1 MFFFSGL
8 FGDVEQISH
17 FDSYHPVGSTGEII
31 FLGAVVE
38 IGEAIVIAS
47 FYLEMA
53 DFGAQFYTE
62 AGRYTIIE
70 LVFHIHVMLFGGKVG
85 IVFPRTALCCSAF
98 AAAVSAAPV
107 TTQGTGVGKHGDV
120 TVAVTFDSGKIKDI
134 KIVKQQE
141 NPVLA
146 AKVFTDLKQHVIDTN
161 SVQLDAISGA
171 TFSSKGFLDAVA
183 DAAKKAGVTLSKADK
198 KAIKKAVKA
207 LPKESSYDVVVIGA
221 GGAGFSAAIEAK
233 NAGANVVLL
242 EKMPAV
248 GGNSLI
254 SGAEMNAA
262 KNWVQPKLGIN
273 DDSPELHAE
282 DTYKGGDMKGDMNVI
297 KVMTHNAL
305 DAAKWCRDYLGVRFE
320 DDNLFFFGGHSRK
333 RALIPVGHTGTEF
346 ITKFQAKADELGI
359 PVITNMK
366 AEELIKDKSGRVVGV
381 KATMNGAS
389 YTFNAKG
396 GVVLATGGFGA
407 NPEMVKKYNPKIDE
421 RFKTTDAPGTTGEA
435 LYMAERAGAQLVN
448 MGYIQTY
455 PICDPI
461 SGVIE
466 LIADARFDG
475 AIMLNQEGKR
485 FVEELQRRDVLSEA
499 ILKQTGGYC
508 WVLWNDKIGSISN
521 TVKEHPTEY
530 EAFTKQGIMATCDDL
545 KCVADFTKIPF
556 DSLKGTVNRVSSMT
570 GKGNDKDFNH
580 RSGLV
585 DMTQGKYYVIKAV
598 PSVHHT
604 MGGVRINEKAQALT
618 AEGKAIPGLWAAG
631 EVTGVTHG
639 TNRLGGNAYTD
650 IIVFGRIAGKAAA
663 EAAK

>member
-1 MFFFSGL
+1 MK
-8 FGDVEQISH
+8 
-17 FDSYHPVGSTGEII
+17 STMIKS
-31 FLGAVVE
+31 AVAMVF
-38 IGEAIVIAS
+38 A
-47 FYLEMA
+47 
-53 DFGAQFYTE
+53 
-62 AGRYTIIE
+62 AG
-70 LVFHIHVMLFGGKVG
+70 
-85 IVFPRTALCCSAF
+85 F
-98 AAAVSAAPV
+98 AAASMAAPV
-107 TTQGTGVGKHGDV
+107 TAQGTGVGKHGDI
-120 TVAVTFDSGKIKDI
+120 TVAVTFDAGKIQDI
-134 KIVKQQE
+134 KIVKNAE
-141 NPVLA
+141 NPILA
-146 AKVFTDLKQHVIDTN
+146 KKVFTDLKDQVVALSSTD
-161 SVQLDAISGA
+161 VDLVSGA
-171 TFSSKGFLDAVA
+171 TFSAKGFIDAVN
-183 DAAKKAGVTLSKADK
+183 DAAKKAGVTLAKADK
-198 KAIKKAVKA
+198 KALKKAA
-207 LPKESSYDVVVIGA
+207 RELPKTSNYDVVVIGA
-221 GGAGFSAAIEAK
+221 GGAGFSAAITAK

-273 DDSPELHAE
+273 DDSPELHAQ
-282 DTYKGGDMKGDMNVI
+282 DTFKGGDGKGDMKVI
-297 KVMTHNAL
+297 NVMTHEAL

-346 ITKFQAKADELGI
+346 IAKFQAKADELGI

-366 AEELIKDKSGRVVGV
+366 AEELIKDKDGRVVGV
-381 KATMNGAS
+381 KATMDGS
-389 YTFNAKG
+389 EYTFNAKG

-461 SGVIE
+461 SGAIE

-499 ILKQTGGYC
+499 ILNQTGRYC
-508 WVLWNDKIGSISN
+508 WVLWNDNIGKISN
-521 TVKEHPTEY
+521 TVKAHANEY
-530 EAFTKQGIMATCDDL
+530 EAFTKQGVMATCDDL
-545 KCVADFTKIPF
+545 KCIADFTKIPF
-556 DSLKGTVNRVSSMT
+556 DQLQKTVKRVSDMA

-585 DMTQGKYYVIKAV
+585 DMQQGKYYVIKAV
-598 PSVHHT
+598 PSTHHT
-604 MGGVRINEKAQALT
+604 MGGVRINEKAEALT
-618 AEGKAIPGLWAAG
+618 AEGKVIPGLWAAG

-650 IIVFGRIAGKAAA
+650 IIVFGRIAGEAAAKAA
-663 EAAK
+663 K

>member
-1 MFFFSGL
+1 MHFSRALIAGL
-8 FGDVEQISH
+8 V
-17 FDSYHPVGSTGEII
+17 
-31 FLGAVVE
+31 
-38 IGEAIVIAS
+38 
-47 FYLEMA
+47 
-53 DFGAQFYTE
+53 
-62 AGRYTIIE
+62 
-70 LVFHIHVMLFGGKVG
+70 
-85 IVFPRTALCCSAF
+85 CSVF

-198 KAIKKAVKA
+198 KAIKKVVKT
-207 LPKESSYDVVVIGA
+207 LPKESTYDVVVIGA

-604 MGGVRINEKAQALT
+604 IGGVRINEKAQALT

>member
-1 MFFFSGL
+1 MKSTMIKSAVAMVFA
-8 FGDVEQISH
+8 
-17 FDSYHPVGSTGEII
+17 VG
-31 FLGAVVE
+31 
-38 IGEAIVIAS
+38 
-47 FYLEMA
+47 
-53 DFGAQFYTE
+53 
-62 AGRYTIIE
+62 
-70 LVFHIHVMLFGGKVG
+70 
-85 IVFPRTALCCSAF
+85 F
-98 AAAVSAAPV
+98 AAASMAAPV
-107 TTQGTGVGKHGDV
+107 TAEGTGVGKHGDI
-120 TVAVTFDSGKIKDI
+120 TVAVTFDAGKIQDI
-134 KIVKQQE
+134 KLVKNAE
-141 NPVLA
+141 NPILA
-146 AKVFTDLKQHVIDTN
+146 KKVFTDLKDQVVALSSTD
-161 SVQLDAISGA
+161 VDLVSGA
-171 TFSSKGFLDAVA
+171 TFSAKGFIDAVN
-183 DAAKKAGVTLSKADK
+183 DAAKKAGVTLAKADK
-198 KAIKKAVKA
+198 KALKKAA
-207 LPKESSYDVVVIGA
+207 RELPKTSNYDVVVIGA
-221 GGAGFSAAIEAK
+221 GGAGFSAAITAR

-282 DTYKGGDMKGDMNVI
+282 DTFKGGDGKGDMKVI
-297 KVMTHNAL
+297 NVMTHQAL

-346 ITKFQAKADELGI
+346 IAKFQAKADELGI

-366 AEELIKDKSGRVVGV
+366 AEELIKNKDGRVVGV
-381 KATMNGAS
+381 KATMDGS
-389 YTFNAKG
+389 EYTFNAKG

-435 LYMAERAGAQLVN
+435 LYMAERAGAELVN

-455 PICDPI
+455 PICDPL
-461 SGVIE
+461 SGAIE

-499 ILKQTGGYC
+499 ILNQTGRYC

-521 TVKEHPTEY
+521 TVKAHANEY
-530 EAFTKQGIMATCDDL
+530 EAFTKQGIMTTCDDL
-545 KCVADFTKIPF
+545 KCIADFTKIPF
-556 DSLKGTVNRVSSMT
+556 DQLQKTVKRVSDMA

-580 RSGLV
+580 RAGLM
-585 DMTQGKYYVIKAV
+585 DMQQGKYYVIKAV
-598 PSVHHT
+598 PSTHHT
-604 MGGVRINEKAQALT
+604 MGGVRINEKAEALT
-618 AEGKAIPGLWAAG
+618 AEGKVIPGLWAAG

-650 IIVFGRIAGKAAA
+650 IIVFGRIAGEAAAKAA
-663 EAAK
+663 K

>member
-1 MFFFSGL
+1 MK
-8 FGDVEQISH
+8 
-17 FDSYHPVGSTGEII
+17 STMIKS
-31 FLGAVVE
+31 AVAMV
-38 IGEAIVIAS
+38 
-47 FYLEMA
+47 
-53 DFGAQFYTE
+53 
-62 AGRYTIIE
+62 
-70 LVFHIHVMLFGGKVG
+70 
-85 IVFPRTALCCSAF
+85 F
-98 AAAVSAAPV
+98 AAGFATASMAAPV
-107 TTQGTGVGKHGDV
+107 TAEGTGVGKHGDI
-120 TVAVTFDSGKIKDI
+120 TVAVTFDAGKIQDI
-134 KIVKQQE
+134 KIVKNAE
-141 NPVLA
+141 NPILA
-146 AKVFTDLKQHVIDTN
+146 KKVFTDLKDQVVALSSTD
-161 SVQLDAISGA
+161 VDLISGA
-171 TFSSKGFLDAVA
+171 TFSAKGFIDAVN
-183 DAAKKAGVTLSKADK
+183 DAAKKAGVTLAKADK
-198 KAIKKAVKA
+198 KALKKAA
-207 LPKESSYDVVVIGA
+207 RELPKTSNYDVVVIGA
-221 GGAGFSAAIEAK
+221 GGAGFSAAITAK

-254 SGAEMNAA
+254 SGAEMNVA

-273 DDSPELHAE
+273 DDSPELHAQ
-282 DTYKGGDMKGDMNVI
+282 DTFKGGDGKGDMKVI
-297 KVMTHNAL
+297 NVMTHEAL

-346 ITKFQAKADELGI
+346 IAKFQAKADELGI

-366 AEELIKDKSGRVVGV
+366 AEELIKDKDGRVVGV
-381 KATMNGAS
+381 KATMDGS
-389 YTFNAKG
+389 EYTFNAKG

-461 SGVIE
+461 SGAIE

-499 ILKQTGGYC
+499 ILNQTGRYC

-521 TVKEHPTEY
+521 TVKAHANEY
-530 EAFTKQGIMATCDDL
+530 EAFTKQGIMTTCDDL
-545 KCVADFTKIPF
+545 KCIADFTKIPF
-556 DSLKGTVNRVSSMT
+556 DQLRKTVKRVSDMA

-580 RSGLV
+580 RAGLM
-585 DMTQGKYYVIKAV
+585 DMQQGKYYVIKAV
-598 PSVHHT
+598 PSTHHT
-604 MGGVRINEKAQALT
+604 MGGVRINEKAEALT
-618 AEGKAIPGLWAAG
+618 AEGKVIPGLWAAG

-650 IIVFGRIAGKAAA
+650 IIVFGRIAGEAAAKAA
-663 EAAK
+663 K

>member
-1 MFFFSGL
+1 MKSTMIKSAVAMVFA
-8 FGDVEQISH
+8 
-17 FDSYHPVGSTGEII
+17 VG
-31 FLGAVVE
+31 
-38 IGEAIVIAS
+38 
-47 FYLEMA
+47 
-53 DFGAQFYTE
+53 
-62 AGRYTIIE
+62 
-70 LVFHIHVMLFGGKVG
+70 
-85 IVFPRTALCCSAF
+85 F
-98 AAAVSAAPV
+98 AAASMGAPV
-107 TTQGTGVGKHGDV
+107 TAEGTGVGKHGDI
-120 TVAVTFDSGKIKDI
+120 TVAVTFDAGKIQDI
-134 KIVKQQE
+134 KIVKNAE
-141 NPVLA
+141 NPILA
-146 AKVFTDLKQHVIDTN
+146 KKVFTDLKDQVVAFSSTD
-161 SVQLDAISGA
+161 VDLVSGA
-171 TFSSKGFLDAVA
+171 TFSAKGFIDAVN
-183 DAAKKAGVTLSKADK
+183 DAAKKAGVTLAKADK
-198 KAIKKAVKA
+198 KALKKAA
-207 LPKESSYDVVVIGA
+207 RELPKTSNYDVVVIGA
-221 GGAGFSAAIEAK
+221 GGAGFSAAISAK

-254 SGAEMNAA
+254 SGAEMNVA

-282 DTYKGGDMKGDMNVI
+282 DTFKGGDGKGDMKVI
-297 KVMTHNAL
+297 NVMTHEAL

-346 ITKFQAKADELGI
+346 IAKFQAKADELGI

-366 AEELIKDKSGRVVGV
+366 AEELIKDKDGRVVGV
-381 KATMNGAS
+381 KATMDGS
-389 YTFNAKG
+389 EYTFNAKG

-421 RFKTTDAPGTTGEA
+421 RFKTTDAPGSTGEA

-461 SGVIE
+461 SGAIE

-499 ILKQTGGYC
+499 ILNQTGRYC

-521 TVKEHPTEY
+521 TVKAHANEY
-530 EAFTKQGIMATCDDL
+530 EAFTKQGIMTTCDDL
-545 KCVADFTKIPF
+545 KCIADFTKIPF
-556 DSLKGTVNRVSSMT
+556 DQLQKTVKRVSDMA

-580 RSGLV
+580 RAGLM
-585 DMTQGKYYVIKAV
+585 DMQQGKYYVIKAV
-598 PSVHHT
+598 PSTHHT
-604 MGGVRINEKAQALT
+604 MGGVRINEKAEALT
-618 AEGKAIPGLWAAG
+618 AEGKVIPGLWAAG

-650 IIVFGRIAGKAAA
+650 IIVFGRIAGEAAAKAA
-663 EAAK
+663 K

>member
-1 MFFFSGL
+1 
-8 FGDVEQISH
+8 
-17 FDSYHPVGSTGEII
+17 
-31 FLGAVVE
+31 
-38 IGEAIVIAS
+38 
-47 FYLEMA
+47 
-53 DFGAQFYTE
+53 
-62 AGRYTIIE
+62 
-70 LVFHIHVMLFGGKVG
+70 MLF
-85 IVFPRTALCCSAF
+85 RQTLL
-98 AAAVSAAPV
+98 AAAVGLMSAAAVAAPV
-107 TTQGTGVGKHGDV
+107 TTQGTGVGKHGDM
-120 TVAVTFDSGKIKDI
+120 TVAVTFDNGRIQAI
-134 KIVKQQE
+134 EIVKEAE

-146 AKVFTDLKQHVIDTN
+146 KKVYTDLKAAVIASN
-161 SVQLDAISGA
+161 SADLDAISGA
-171 TFSSKGFLDAVA
+171 TFSSKGFLDAVK
-183 DAAKKAGVTLSKADK
+183 DAAKKAGVTLSKADA
-198 KAIKKAVKA
+198 KAIKKVVKNIPAV
-207 LPKESSYDVVVIGA
+207 SNYDVVVIGA

-262 KNWVQPKLGIN
+262 RNWVQPKLGIL
-273 DDSPELHAE
+273 DDSAERHAA
-282 DTYKGGDMKGDMNVI
+282 DTFKGGDKKGDMKVI
-297 KVMTHNAL
+297 NVMTANAL

-346 ITKFQAKADELGI
+346 IAKFQAKADELGI
-359 PVITNMK
+359 PVITDMK
-366 AEELIKDKSGRVVGV
+366 AEELIKDKTGRVVGV
-381 KATMNGAS
+381 KATSHGAT

-407 NPEMVKKYNPKIDE
+407 NKAMVKKYNPKIDE

-435 LYMAERAGAQLVN
+435 LYMAKRAGAQLVN

-466 LIADARFDG
+466 LIADSRFDG

-485 FVEELQRRDVLSEA
+485 FVEELERRDVLSEA
-499 ILKQTGGYC
+499 ILKQTGNYC
-508 WVLWNDKIGSISN
+508 WVLWNDNIGKISN

-530 EAFTKQGIMATCDDL
+530 EAFTKKGIMATCTDL
-545 KCVADFTKIPF
+545 KCIDDFTKKP
-556 DSLKGTVNRVSSMT
+556 LKQLESTVIRVSSMS
-570 GKGNDKDFNH
+570 GKGNDKDFHH
-580 RSGLV
+580 RGGLM
-585 DMTQGKYYVIKAV
+585 DMSEGQYYVIKAV
-598 PSVHHT
+598 PSTHHT

-618 AEGKAIPGLWAAG
+618 AKGQVSPGLWAAG

-650 IIVFGRIAGKAAA
+650 IIVFGRIAGEAAA
-663 EAAK
+663 FEAAARSAK

>member
-1 MFFFSGL
+1 MK
-8 FGDVEQISH
+8 
-17 FDSYHPVGSTGEII
+17 STMIKS
-31 FLGAVVE
+31 AVAMVF
-38 IGEAIVIAS
+38 A
-47 FYLEMA
+47 
-53 DFGAQFYTE
+53 
-62 AGRYTIIE
+62 AG
-70 LVFHIHVMLFGGKVG
+70 
-85 IVFPRTALCCSAF
+85 F
-98 AAAVSAAPV
+98 AAASMAAPV
-107 TTQGTGVGKHGDV
+107 TAEGTGVGKHGDI
-120 TVAVTFDSGKIKDI
+120 TVAVTFDAGKIQDI
-134 KIVKQQE
+134 KIVKNAE
-141 NPVLA
+141 NPILA
-146 AKVFTDLKQHVIDTN
+146 KKVFTDLKDQVVALSSTD
-161 SVQLDAISGA
+161 VDLISGA
-171 TFSSKGFLDAVA
+171 TFSAKGFIDAVN
-183 DAAKKAGVTLSKADK
+183 DAAKKAGVTLAKADK
-198 KAIKKAVKA
+198 KALKKAA
-207 LPKESSYDVVVIGA
+207 RELPKTSNYDVVVIGA
-221 GGAGFSAAIEAK
+221 GGAGFSAAITAR

-254 SGAEMNAA
+254 SGAEMNVA

-273 DDSPELHAE
+273 DDSPELHAQ
-282 DTYKGGDMKGDMNVI
+282 DTFKGGDGKGDMKVI
-297 KVMTHNAL
+297 NVMTHEAL

-346 ITKFQAKADELGI
+346 IAKFQAKADELGI

-366 AEELIKDKSGRVVGV
+366 AEELIKNKDGRVVGV
-381 KATMNGAS
+381 KATMDGS
-389 YTFNAKG
+389 EYTFNAKG

-461 SGVIE
+461 SGAIE

-499 ILKQTGGYC
+499 ILNQTGRYC

-521 TVKEHPTEY
+521 TVKAHANEY
-530 EAFTKQGIMATCDDL
+530 EAFTKQGIMTTCDDL
-545 KCVADFTKIPF
+545 KCIADFTKIPF
-556 DSLKGTVNRVSSMT
+556 DQLQKTVKRVSDMA

-580 RSGLV
+580 RAGLM
-585 DMTQGKYYVIKAV
+585 DMQQGKYYVIKAV
-598 PSVHHT
+598 PSTHHT
-604 MGGVRINEKAQALT
+604 MGGVRINEKAEALT
-618 AEGKAIPGLWAAG
+618 AEGKVIPGLWAAG

-650 IIVFGRIAGKAAA
+650 IIVFGRIAGEAAAKAA
-663 EAAK
+663 K

>member
-1 MFFFSGL
+1 MHFSRALIAGL
-8 FGDVEQISH
+8 V
-17 FDSYHPVGSTGEII
+17 
-31 FLGAVVE
+31 
-38 IGEAIVIAS
+38 
-47 FYLEMA
+47 
-53 DFGAQFYTE
+53 
-62 AGRYTIIE
+62 
-70 LVFHIHVMLFGGKVG
+70 
-85 IVFPRTALCCSAF
+85 CSAF

-183 DAAKKAGVTLSKADK
+183 NAAKKAGVTLSKADK
-198 KAIKKAVKA
+198 KAIKKVVKT
-207 LPKESSYDVVVIGA
+207 LPKESTYDVVVIGA

-556 DSLKGTVNRVSSMT
+556 NSLKGTVNRVSSMT

>member
-1 MFFFSGL
+1 MKSTMIKSVVAMVFA
-8 FGDVEQISH
+8 
-17 FDSYHPVGSTGEII
+17 VG
-31 FLGAVVE
+31 F
-38 IGEAIVIAS
+38 
-47 FYLEMA
+47 
-53 DFGAQFYTE
+53 
-62 AGRYTIIE
+62 
-70 LVFHIHVMLFGGKVG
+70 
-85 IVFPRTALCCSAF
+85 
-98 AAAVSAAPV
+98 AAVSMAAPV
-107 TTQGTGVGKHGDV
+107 TAEGTGVGKHGDI
-120 TVAVTFDSGKIKDI
+120 TVAVTFDAGKIQDI
-134 KIVKQQE
+134 KIVKNAE
-141 NPVLA
+141 NPILA
-146 AKVFTDLKQHVIDTN
+146 KKVFTDLKDQVVALSSTD
-161 SVQLDAISGA
+161 VDLVSGA
-171 TFSSKGFLDAVA
+171 TFSAKGFIDAVN
-183 DAAKKAGVTLSKADK
+183 DAAKKAGVTLAKADK
-198 KAIKKAVKA
+198 KALKKAA
-207 LPKESSYDVVVIGA
+207 RELPKTSNYDVVVIGA
-221 GGAGFSAAIEAK
+221 GGAGFSAAITAR

-254 SGAEMNAA
+254 SGAEMNVA

-273 DDSPELHAE
+273 DDSPELHAQ
-282 DTYKGGDMKGDMNVI
+282 DTFKGGDGKGDMKVI
-297 KVMTHNAL
+297 NVMTHEAL

-346 ITKFQAKADELGI
+346 IAKFQAKADELGI

-366 AEELIKDKSGRVVGV
+366 AEELIKNKDGRVVGV
-381 KATMNGAS
+381 KATMDGS
-389 YTFNAKG
+389 EYTFNAKG

-455 PICDPI
+455 PICDPL
-461 SGVIE
+461 SGAIE

-499 ILKQTGGYC
+499 ILNQTGRYC

-521 TVKEHPTEY
+521 TVKAHANEY
-530 EAFTKQGIMATCDDL
+530 EAFTKQGIMTTCDDL
-545 KCVADFTKIPF
+545 KCIADFTKIPF
-556 DSLKGTVNRVSSMT
+556 DQLQKTVKRVSDMA

-585 DMTQGKYYVIKAV
+585 DMQQGKYYVIKAV
-598 PSVHHT
+598 PSTHHT
-604 MGGVRINEKAQALT
+604 MGGVRINEKAEALT
-618 AEGKAIPGLWAAG
+618 AEGKVIPGLWAAG

-650 IIVFGRIAGKAAA
+650 IIVFGRIAGEAAAKAA
-663 EAAK
+663 K

>member
-1 MFFFSGL
+1 MQFSRALIAGL
-8 FGDVEQISH
+8 V
-17 FDSYHPVGSTGEII
+17 
-31 FLGAVVE
+31 
-38 IGEAIVIAS
+38 
-47 FYLEMA
+47 
-53 DFGAQFYTE
+53 
-62 AGRYTIIE
+62 
-70 LVFHIHVMLFGGKVG
+70 
-85 IVFPRTALCCSAF
+85 CSVF
-98 AAAVSAAPV
+98 AAAASAAPV

-120 TVAVTFDSGKIKDI
+120 TVAVTFDGGKIKDI
-134 KIVKQQE
+134 KVVKQQE

-161 SVQLDAISGA
+161 SVELDAISGA

-198 KAIKKAVKA
+198 KAIKQAVKA

-262 KNWVQPKLGIN
+262 RNWVQPKLGIT
-273 DDSPELHAE
+273 DDSPELHAK
-282 DTYKGGDMKGDMNVI
+282 DTYLGGDKKGDMKVI
-297 KVMTHNAL
+297 KVMTENAL

-346 ITKFQAKADELGI
+346 ITKFQAKADQLGI

-381 KATMNGAS
+381 KATMNGAT

-435 LYMAERAGAQLVN
+435 LYMAERAGAELVN

-508 WVLWNDKIGSISN
+508 WVLWNDKIGAISN
-521 TVKEHPTEY
+521 TVKAHPTEY
-530 EAFTKQGIMATCDDL
+530 EAFTKQGIMKTCDDL

-556 DSLKGTVNRVSSMT
+556 KSLQSTIDRVSSMT

-580 RSGLV
+580 RSGLL

-618 AEGKAIPGLWAAG
+618 AEGKVIPGLWAAG

-639 TNRLGGNAYTD
+639 TNRLGGNAYAD

-663 EAAK
+663 AAAK

>member
-1 MFFFSGL
+1 MKSTMIKSAVAMVFA
-8 FGDVEQISH
+8 
-17 FDSYHPVGSTGEII
+17 VG
-31 FLGAVVE
+31 
-38 IGEAIVIAS
+38 
-47 FYLEMA
+47 
-53 DFGAQFYTE
+53 
-62 AGRYTIIE
+62 
-70 LVFHIHVMLFGGKVG
+70 
-85 IVFPRTALCCSAF
+85 F
-98 AAAVSAAPV
+98 AAASMAAPV
-107 TTQGTGVGKHGDV
+107 TAEGTGVGKHGDI
-120 TVAVTFDSGKIKDI
+120 TVAVTFDAGKIQDI
-134 KIVKQQE
+134 KIVKNAE
-141 NPVLA
+141 NPILA
-146 AKVFTDLKQHVIDTN
+146 KKVFTDLKDQVVALSSTD
-161 SVQLDAISGA
+161 VDLVSGA
-171 TFSSKGFLDAVA
+171 TFSAKGFIDAVN
-183 DAAKKAGVTLSKADK
+183 DAAKKAGVTLAKADK
-198 KAIKKAVKA
+198 KALKKAA
-207 LPKESSYDVVVIGA
+207 RELPKTSNYDVVVIGA
-221 GGAGFSAAIEAK
+221 GGAGFSAAITAR

-254 SGAEMNAA
+254 SGAEMNVA

-273 DDSPELHAE
+273 DDSPELHAQ
-282 DTYKGGDMKGDMNVI
+282 DTFKGGDGKGDMKVI
-297 KVMTHNAL
+297 NVMTHEAL

-346 ITKFQAKADELGI
+346 IAKFQAKADELGI

-366 AEELIKDKSGRVVGV
+366 AEELIKNKDGRVVGV
-381 KATMNGAS
+381 KATMDGS
-389 YTFNAKG
+389 EYTFNAKG

-461 SGVIE
+461 SGAIE

-499 ILKQTGGYC
+499 ILNQTGQYC
-508 WVLWNDKIGSISN
+508 WVLWNDNIGKISN
-521 TVKEHPTEY
+521 TVKAHANEY
-530 EAFTKQGIMATCDDL
+530 EAFTKQGIMTTCDDL
-545 KCVADFTKIPF
+545 KCIADFTKIPF
-556 DSLKGTVNRVSSMT
+556 DQLQKTVKRVSDMA

-580 RSGLV
+580 RAGLM
-585 DMTQGKYYVIKAV
+585 DMQQGKYYVIKAV
-598 PSVHHT
+598 PSTHHT
-604 MGGVRINEKAQALT
+604 MGGVRINEKAEALT
-618 AEGKAIPGLWAAG
+618 AEGKVIPGLWAAG

-650 IIVFGRIAGKAAA
+650 IIVFGRIAGEAAAKAA
-663 EAAK
+663 K

>member
-1 MFFFSGL
+1 MHFSRALIAGL
-8 FGDVEQISH
+8 V
-17 FDSYHPVGSTGEII
+17 
-31 FLGAVVE
+31 
-38 IGEAIVIAS
+38 
-47 FYLEMA
+47 
-53 DFGAQFYTE
+53 
-62 AGRYTIIE
+62 
-70 LVFHIHVMLFGGKVG
+70 
-85 IVFPRTALCCSAF
+85 CSAF

-198 KAIKKAVKA
+198 KAIKKVVKT

-407 NPEMVKKYNPKIDE
+407 NPEMVKKYNPKIDD

>member
-1 MFFFSGL
+1 MRKFFFCIVGPSEWDGSAIHK
-8 FGDVEQISH
+8 GVEQIMMKK
-17 FDSYHPVGSTGEII
+17 TLI
-31 FLGAVVE
+31 
-38 IGEAIVIAS
+38 
-47 FYLEMA
+47 
-53 DFGAQFYTE
+53 
-62 AGRYTIIE
+62 
-70 LVFHIHVMLFGGKVG
+70 
-85 IVFPRTALCCSAF
+85 TALIATVF
-98 AAAVSAAPV
+98 AGGAMAAAVTAE
-107 TTQGTGVGKHGDV
+107 GTGVGKHGDV
-120 TVAVTFDSGKIKDI
+120 TVAVTFDGGKITDI
-134 KIVKQQE
+134 KVVKEQE
-141 NPVLA
+141 NKVLA
-146 AKVFTDLKQHVIDTN
+146 RGVYTDLKDQVIAAN
-161 SVQLDAISGA
+161 SADLDVISGA
-171 TFSSKGFLDAVA
+171 TFSSKGFLDAVK

-198 KAIKKAVKA
+198 KAIKKVAKD
-207 LPKESSYDVVVIGA
+207 LPKNSSYDVVVVGA

-282 DTYKGGDMKGDMNVI
+282 DTYKGGDMKGDMKVI
-297 KVMTHNAL
+297 NVMTHNAL
-305 DAAKWCRDYLGVRFE
+305 DAALWCRDYLGVRFE

-366 AEELIKDKSGRVVGV
+366 MTDLILDKDGRVSGV
-381 KATMNGAS
+381 KATMNGAE

-407 NPEMVKKYNPKIDE
+407 NKEMVKKYNPKIDE
-421 RFKTTDAPGTTGEA
+421 RFMTTDAPGTTGEA
-435 LYMAERAGAQLVN
+435 LYIAEKAGAELVN

-466 LIADARFDG
+466 LIADSRFDG

-485 FVEELQRRDVLSEA
+485 FVEELDRRDVLSEA
-499 ILKQTGGYC
+499 ILNQTGGYC
-508 WVLWNDKIGSISN
+508 WVLWNDNIGKISN
-521 TVKEHPTEY
+521 TVGTHTTEY
-530 EAFTKQGIMATCDDL
+530 DAFTKQGIMATCDDL
-545 KCVADFTKIPF
+545 KCIADFTKIPF
-556 DSLKGTVNRVSSMT
+556 DQLKKTVDRVTSMA
-570 GKGNDKDFNH
+570 GKGNDKDFHH
-580 RSGLV
+580 RGGLM
-585 DMTQGKYYVIKAV
+585 DMSQGKYYVIKAV
-598 PSVHHT
+598 PSTHHT
-604 MGGVRINEKAQALT
+604 MGGIRINEKAQALT
-618 AEGKAIPGLWAAG
+618 KEGKVIPGLWAAG

>member
-1 MFFFSGL
+1 MK
-8 FGDVEQISH
+8 
-17 FDSYHPVGSTGEII
+17 STMIKS
-31 FLGAVVE
+31 AVAMVF
-38 IGEAIVIAS
+38 A
-47 FYLEMA
+47 
-53 DFGAQFYTE
+53 
-62 AGRYTIIE
+62 AG
-70 LVFHIHVMLFGGKVG
+70 
-85 IVFPRTALCCSAF
+85 F
-98 AAAVSAAPV
+98 AAASMAAPV
-107 TTQGTGVGKHGDV
+107 TAEGTGVGKHGDI
-120 TVAVTFDSGKIKDI
+120 TVAVTFDAGKIQDI
-134 KIVKQQE
+134 KIVKNAE
-141 NPVLA
+141 NPILA
-146 AKVFTDLKQHVIDTN
+146 KKVFTDLKDQVVALSSTD
-161 SVQLDAISGA
+161 VDLISGA
-171 TFSSKGFLDAVA
+171 TFSAKGFIDAVN
-183 DAAKKAGVTLSKADK
+183 DAAKKAGVTLAKADK
-198 KAIKKAVKA
+198 KALKKAA
-207 LPKESSYDVVVIGA
+207 RELPKTSNYDVVVIGA
-221 GGAGFSAAIEAK
+221 GGAGFSAAITAR

-254 SGAEMNAA
+254 SGAEMNVA

-273 DDSPELHAE
+273 DDSPELHAQ
-282 DTYKGGDMKGDMNVI
+282 DTFKGGDGKGDMKVI
-297 KVMTHNAL
+297 NVMTHEAL

-346 ITKFQAKADELGI
+346 IAKFQAKADELGI

-366 AEELIKDKSGRVVGV
+366 AEELIKNKDGRVVGV
-381 KATMNGAS
+381 KATMDGS
-389 YTFNAKG
+389 EYTFNAKG

-461 SGVIE
+461 SGAIE

-499 ILKQTGGYC
+499 ILNQTGRYC

-521 TVKEHPTEY
+521 TVKAHANEY
-530 EAFTKQGIMATCDDL
+530 EAFTKQGVMTTCDDL
-545 KCVADFTKIPF
+545 KCIADFTKIPF
-556 DSLKGTVNRVSSMT
+556 DQLQKTVKRVSDMA

-580 RSGLV
+580 RAGLM
-585 DMTQGKYYVIKAV
+585 DMQQGKYYVIKAV
-598 PSVHHT
+598 PSTHHT
-604 MGGVRINEKAQALT
+604 MGGVRINEKAEALT
-618 AEGKAIPGLWAAG
+618 AEGKVIPGLWAAG

-650 IIVFGRIAGKAAA
+650 IIVFGRIAGEAAAKAA
-663 EAAK
+663 K

>member
-1 MFFFSGL
+1 MHFSRALIAGL
-8 FGDVEQISH
+8 V
-17 FDSYHPVGSTGEII
+17 
-31 FLGAVVE
+31 
-38 IGEAIVIAS
+38 
-47 FYLEMA
+47 
-53 DFGAQFYTE
+53 
-62 AGRYTIIE
+62 
-70 LVFHIHVMLFGGKVG
+70 
-85 IVFPRTALCCSAF
+85 CSAF

-359 PVITNMK
+359 PIITNMK

-618 AEGKAIPGLWAAG
+618 AEDKAIPGLWAAG

>member
-1 MFFFSGL
+1 MQFSRALIAGL
-8 FGDVEQISH
+8 V
-17 FDSYHPVGSTGEII
+17 
-31 FLGAVVE
+31 
-38 IGEAIVIAS
+38 
-47 FYLEMA
+47 
-53 DFGAQFYTE
+53 
-62 AGRYTIIE
+62 
-70 LVFHIHVMLFGGKVG
+70 
-85 IVFPRTALCCSAF
+85 CSAF

-297 KVMTHNAL
+297 KVMTYNAL

-499 ILKQTGGYC
+499 ILKQTGDYC

>member
-1 MFFFSGL
+1 MKSTMIKSAVAMVFA
-8 FGDVEQISH
+8 
-17 FDSYHPVGSTGEII
+17 VG
-31 FLGAVVE
+31 
-38 IGEAIVIAS
+38 
-47 FYLEMA
+47 
-53 DFGAQFYTE
+53 
-62 AGRYTIIE
+62 
-70 LVFHIHVMLFGGKVG
+70 
-85 IVFPRTALCCSAF
+85 F
-98 AAAVSAAPV
+98 AAASMAAPV
-107 TTQGTGVGKHGDV
+107 TAEGTGVGKHGDI
-120 TVAVTFDSGKIKDI
+120 TVAVTFDAGKIQDI
-134 KIVKQQE
+134 KIVKNAE
-141 NPVLA
+141 NPILA
-146 AKVFTDLKQHVIDTN
+146 KKVFTDLKDQVVALSSTD
-161 SVQLDAISGA
+161 VDLVSGA
-171 TFSSKGFLDAVA
+171 TFSAKGFIDAVN
-183 DAAKKAGVTLSKADK
+183 DAAKKAGVTLAKADK
-198 KAIKKAVKA
+198 KALKKAA
-207 LPKESSYDVVVIGA
+207 RELPKTSNYDVVVIGA
-221 GGAGFSAAIEAK
+221 GGAGFSAAITAR

-254 SGAEMNAA
+254 SGAEMNVA

-273 DDSPELHAE
+273 DDSPELHAQ
-282 DTYKGGDMKGDMNVI
+282 DTFKGGDGKGDMKVI
-297 KVMTHNAL
+297 NVMTHEAL

-346 ITKFQAKADELGI
+346 IAKFQAKADELGI

-366 AEELIKDKSGRVVGV
+366 AEELIKNKDGRVVGV
-381 KATMNGAS
+381 KATMDGS
-389 YTFNAKG
+389 EYTFNAKG

-461 SGVIE
+461 SGAIE

-499 ILKQTGGYC
+499 ILNQTGQYC
-508 WVLWNDKIGSISN
+508 WVLWNDNIGKISN
-521 TVKEHPTEY
+521 TVKAHANEY
-530 EAFTKQGIMATCDDL
+530 EAFTKQGIMTTCDDL
-545 KCVADFTKIPF
+545 KCIADFTKIPF
-556 DSLKGTVNRVSSMT
+556 DQLRKTVKRVSDMA

-580 RSGLV
+580 RAGLM
-585 DMTQGKYYVIKAV
+585 DMQQGKYYVIKAV
-598 PSVHHT
+598 PSTHHT
-604 MGGVRINEKAQALT
+604 MGGVRINEKAEALT
-618 AEGKAIPGLWAAG
+618 AEGKVIPGLWAAG

-650 IIVFGRIAGKAAA
+650 IIVFGRIAGEAAAKAA
-663 EAAK
+663 K

>member
-1 MFFFSGL
+1 
-8 FGDVEQISH
+8 
-17 FDSYHPVGSTGEII
+17 
-31 FLGAVVE
+31 
-38 IGEAIVIAS
+38 
-47 FYLEMA
+47 
-53 DFGAQFYTE
+53 
-62 AGRYTIIE
+62 
-70 LVFHIHVMLFGGKVG
+70 MLFRQTLLAATVG
-85 IVFPRTALCCSAF
+85 LMS
-98 AAAVSAAPV
+98 AAAVAAPV
-107 TTQGTGVGKHGDV
+107 TTQGTGVGKHGDM
-120 TVAVTFDSGKIKDI
+120 TVAVTFDNGRIQAI
-134 KIVKQQE
+134 EIVKEAE

-146 AKVFTDLKQHVIDTN
+146 KKVYTDLKAAVIASN
-161 SVQLDAISGA
+161 SADLDAISGA
-171 TFSSKGFLDAVA
+171 TFSSKGFLDAVK
-183 DAAKKAGVTLSKADK
+183 DAAKKAGVTLSKADV
-198 KAIKKAVKA
+198 KAIKKVVKNIPAV
-207 LPKESSYDVVVIGA
+207 SNYDVVVIGA

-262 KNWVQPKLGIN
+262 RNWVQPKLGIL
-273 DDSPELHAE
+273 DDSAERHAA
-282 DTYKGGDMKGDMNVI
+282 DTFKGGDKKGDMKVI
-297 KVMTHNAL
+297 NVMTANAL

-346 ITKFQAKADELGI
+346 IAKFQAKADELGI
-359 PVITNMK
+359 PVITDMK
-366 AEELIKDKSGRVVGV
+366 AEELIKDKTGRVVGV
-381 KATMNGAS
+381 KATSHGAT

-407 NPEMVKKYNPKIDE
+407 NKAMVKKYNPKIDE

-435 LYMAERAGAQLVN
+435 LYMAKRAGAQLVN

-466 LIADARFDG
+466 LIADSRFDG

-485 FVEELQRRDVLSEA
+485 FVEELERRDVLSEA
-499 ILKQTGGYC
+499 ILKQTGNYC
-508 WVLWNDKIGSISN
+508 WVLWNDNIGKISN

-530 EAFTKQGIMATCDDL
+530 EAFTKQGIMATCPDL
-545 KCVADFTKIPF
+545 KCIADFTKMP
-556 DSLKGTVNRVSSMT
+556 LKQLESTVKRVSSMA
-570 GKGNDKDFNH
+570 GKGNDKDFHH
-580 RSGLV
+580 RGGLM
-585 DMTQGKYYVIKAV
+585 DMSEGQYYVIKAV
-598 PSVHHT
+598 PSTHHT

-618 AEGKAIPGLWAAG
+618 AKGQVIPGLWAAG

-650 IIVFGRIAGKAAA
+650 IIVFGRIAGEAAA
-663 EAAK
+663 FEAAARSAK

>member
-1 MFFFSGL
+1 MK
-8 FGDVEQISH
+8 
-17 FDSYHPVGSTGEII
+17 STMIKS
-31 FLGAVVE
+31 AVAMVF
-38 IGEAIVIAS
+38 A
-47 FYLEMA
+47 
-53 DFGAQFYTE
+53 
-62 AGRYTIIE
+62 AG
-70 LVFHIHVMLFGGKVG
+70 
-85 IVFPRTALCCSAF
+85 F
-98 AAAVSAAPV
+98 AAASMAAPV
-107 TTQGTGVGKHGDV
+107 TAEGTGVGKHGDI
-120 TVAVTFDSGKIKDI
+120 TVAVTFDAGKIQDI
-134 KIVKQQE
+134 KIVKNAE
-141 NPVLA
+141 NPILA
-146 AKVFTDLKQHVIDTN
+146 KKVFTDLKDQVVALSSTD
-161 SVQLDAISGA
+161 VDLVSGA
-171 TFSSKGFLDAVA
+171 TFSAKGFIDAVN
-183 DAAKKAGVTLSKADK
+183 DAAKKAGVTLAKADK
-198 KAIKKAVKA
+198 KALKKAA
-207 LPKESSYDVVVIGA
+207 RELPKTSNYDVVVIGA
-221 GGAGFSAAIEAK
+221 GGAGFSAAITAR

-254 SGAEMNAA
+254 SGAEMNVA

-273 DDSPELHAE
+273 DDSPELHAQ
-282 DTYKGGDMKGDMNVI
+282 DTFKGGDGKGDMKVI
-297 KVMTHNAL
+297 NVMTHEAL

-346 ITKFQAKADELGI
+346 IAKFQAKADELGI

-366 AEELIKDKSGRVVGV
+366 AEELIKNKDGRVVGV
-381 KATMNGAS
+381 KATMDGS
-389 YTFNAKG
+389 EYTFNAKG

-461 SGVIE
+461 SGAIE

-499 ILKQTGGYC
+499 ILNQTGRYC

-521 TVKEHPTEY
+521 TVKAHANEY
-530 EAFTKQGIMATCDDL
+530 EAFTKQGIMTTCDDL
-545 KCVADFTKIPF
+545 KCIADFTKIPF
-556 DSLKGTVNRVSSMT
+556 DQLQKTVKRVSDMA

-585 DMTQGKYYVIKAV
+585 DMQQGKYYVIKAV
-598 PSVHHT
+598 PSTHHT
-604 MGGVRINEKAQALT
+604 MGGVRINEKAEALT
-618 AEGKAIPGLWAAG
+618 AEGKVIPGLWAAG

-650 IIVFGRIAGKAAA
+650 IIVFGRIAGEAAAKAA
-663 EAAK
+663 K

>member
-1 MFFFSGL
+1 MK
-8 FGDVEQISH
+8 
-17 FDSYHPVGSTGEII
+17 STMIKS
-31 FLGAVVE
+31 AVAMVF
-38 IGEAIVIAS
+38 A
-47 FYLEMA
+47 
-53 DFGAQFYTE
+53 
-62 AGRYTIIE
+62 AG
-70 LVFHIHVMLFGGKVG
+70 
-85 IVFPRTALCCSAF
+85 F
-98 AAAVSAAPV
+98 AAASMAAPV
-107 TTQGTGVGKHGDV
+107 TAEGTGVGKHGDI
-120 TVAVTFDSGKIKDI
+120 TVAVTFDAGKIQDI
-134 KIVKQQE
+134 KIVKNAE
-141 NPVLA
+141 NPILA
-146 AKVFTDLKQHVIDTN
+146 KKVFTDLKDQVVALSSTD
-161 SVQLDAISGA
+161 VDLVSGA
-171 TFSSKGFLDAVA
+171 TFSAKGFIDAVN
-183 DAAKKAGVTLSKADK
+183 DAAKKAGVTLAKADK
-198 KAIKKAVKA
+198 KALKKAA
-207 LPKESSYDVVVIGA
+207 RELPKTSNYDVVVIGA
-221 GGAGFSAAIEAK
+221 GGAGFSAAITAR

-282 DTYKGGDMKGDMNVI
+282 DTFKGGDGKGDMKVI
-297 KVMTHNAL
+297 NVMTHQAL

-346 ITKFQAKADELGI
+346 IAKFQAKADELGI

-366 AEELIKDKSGRVVGV
+366 AEELIKDKDGRVVGV
-381 KATMNGAS
+381 KATMDGS
-389 YTFNAKG
+389 EYTFNAKG

-461 SGVIE
+461 SGAIE

-499 ILKQTGGYC
+499 ILNQTGQYC
-508 WVLWNDKIGSISN
+508 WVLWNDNIGKISN
-521 TVKEHPTEY
+521 TVKAHANEY
-530 EAFTKQGIMATCDDL
+530 EAFTKQGIMTTCDDL
-545 KCVADFTKIPF
+545 KCIADFTKIPF
-556 DSLKGTVNRVSSMT
+556 DQLRKTVKRVSDMA

-580 RSGLV
+580 RAGLM
-585 DMTQGKYYVIKAV
+585 DMQQGKYYVIKAV
-598 PSVHHT
+598 PSTHHT
-604 MGGVRINEKAQALT
+604 MGGVRINEKAEALT
-618 AEGKAIPGLWAAG
+618 AEGKVIPGLWAAG

-650 IIVFGRIAGKAAA
+650 IIVFGRIAGEAAAKAA
-663 EAAK
+663 K

>member
-1 MFFFSGL
+1 MK
-8 FGDVEQISH
+8 
-17 FDSYHPVGSTGEII
+17 STMIKS
-31 FLGAVVE
+31 AVAMVF
-38 IGEAIVIAS
+38 A
-47 FYLEMA
+47 
-53 DFGAQFYTE
+53 
-62 AGRYTIIE
+62 AG
-70 LVFHIHVMLFGGKVG
+70 
-85 IVFPRTALCCSAF
+85 F
-98 AAAVSAAPV
+98 AAASMAAPV
-107 TTQGTGVGKHGDV
+107 TAEGTGVGKHGDI
-120 TVAVTFDSGKIKDI
+120 TVAVTFDAGKIQDI
-134 KIVKQQE
+134 KIVKNAE
-141 NPVLA
+141 NPILA
-146 AKVFTDLKQHVIDTN
+146 KKVFTDLKDQVVALSSTD
-161 SVQLDAISGA
+161 VDLISGA
-171 TFSSKGFLDAVA
+171 TFSAKGFIDAVN
-183 DAAKKAGVTLSKADK
+183 DAAKKAGVTLAKADK
-198 KAIKKAVKA
+198 KALKKAARK
-207 LPKESSYDVVVIGA
+207 LPKTSNYDVVVIGA
-221 GGAGFSAAIEAK
+221 GGAGFSAAITAR

-254 SGAEMNAA
+254 SGAEMNVA

-282 DTYKGGDMKGDMNVI
+282 DTFKGGDGKGDMKVI
-297 KVMTHNAL
+297 NVMTHEAL

-346 ITKFQAKADELGI
+346 IAKFQAKADELGI

-366 AEELIKDKSGRVVGV
+366 AEELIKNKDGRVVGV
-381 KATMNGAS
+381 KATMDGS
-389 YTFNAKG
+389 EYTFNAKG

-461 SGVIE
+461 SGAIE

-499 ILKQTGGYC
+499 ILNQTGRYC

-521 TVKEHPTEY
+521 TVKAHANEY
-530 EAFTKQGIMATCDDL
+530 EAFTKQGVMTTCDDL
-545 KCVADFTKIPF
+545 KCIADFTKIPF
-556 DSLKGTVNRVSSMT
+556 DQLQKTVKRVSDMA

-580 RSGLV
+580 RAGLM
-585 DMTQGKYYVIKAV
+585 DMQQGKYYVIKAV
-598 PSVHHT
+598 PSTHHT
-604 MGGVRINEKAQALT
+604 MGGVRINEKAEALT
-618 AEGKAIPGLWAAG
+618 AEGKVIPGLWAAG

-650 IIVFGRIAGKAAA
+650 IIVFGRIAGA